1 MQTKTMVIL
10 PEQSLDSLG
19 LVLPTTSETQN
30 FETTTARSLQ
40 KRATGLIKSNGLF
53 FETFRI

>member
-1 MQTKTMVIL
+1 
-10 PEQSLDSLG
+10 
-19 LVLPTTSETQN
+19 LVLPITSETQN
-30 FETTTARSLQ
+30 FEITTARSLQ